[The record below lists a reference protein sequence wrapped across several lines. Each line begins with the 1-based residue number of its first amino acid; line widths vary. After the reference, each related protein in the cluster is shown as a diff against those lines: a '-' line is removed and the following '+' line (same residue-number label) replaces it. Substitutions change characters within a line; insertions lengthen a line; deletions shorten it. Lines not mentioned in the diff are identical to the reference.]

1 MALQMT
7 GEVEHVFMTG
17 VSMNPVLYAGDIVEL
32 VKTERSSVQ
41 PGDIVVFF
49 AKNGKMIIH
58 RVVRTEPELV
68 TRGDNCIHDDPP
80 VPPGSPVK
88 KAVARLRYGV
98 HMLLSGGVAG
108 EKEFHRNQRHLTRR
122 IRFRNL
128 IPDILQK
135 SPFRLSCR
143 FLKQVE
149 FPAFSIYYFGSSPV
163 LRIDSEGCHWIM
175 RGGRFLFRPPRQ
187 NGTKDEK

>member
-1 MALQMT
+1 MT
-7 GEVEHVFMTG
+7 GKIEHVLMAG

-32 VKTERSSVQ
+32 VETERSSIQ
-41 PGDIVVFF
+41 SGDIIVFP
-49 AKNGKMIIH
+49 ADNGKMIIH
-58 RVVRTEPELV
+58 RVVRIEPELV
-68 TRGDNCIHDDPP
+68 TRGDNCSHDDSP
-80 VPPGSPVK
+80 VPPGAPVK

-98 HMLLSGGVAG
+98 RMLLTGGTAG

-143 FLKQVE
+143 FLKQVD

-163 LRIDSEGCHWIM
+163 LRIDSDGCHWIM
-175 RGGRFLFRPPRQ
+175 RGGRYLFRPPRQ
-187 NGTKDEK
+187 NGAKDEK

>member
-49 AKNGKMIIH
+49 AKSGKMIIH

-80 VPPGSPVK
+80 VPPGSSVK

-98 HMLLSGGVAG
+98 RMRLSGGTAG
-108 EKEFHRNQRHLTRR
+108 EKEFHQAAT
-122 IRFRNL
+122 
-128 IPDILQK
+128 
-135 SPFRLSCR
+135 
-143 FLKQVE
+143 
-149 FPAFSIYYFGSSPV
+149 
-163 LRIDSEGCHWIM
+163 
-175 RGGRFLFRPPRQ
+175 
-187 NGTKDEK
+187 

>member
-7 GEVEHVFMTG
+7 GKIEHVLMAG

-32 VKTERSSVQ
+32 VETERSSIQ
-41 PGDIVVFF
+41 SGDIIVFP
-49 AKNGKMIIH
+49 ADNGKMIIH

-68 TRGDNCIHDDPP
+68 TRGDNCIHDDSP

-88 KAVARLRYGV
+88 KAVARLRCGV
-98 HMLLSGGVAG
+98 RMLLTGGVAG
-108 EKEFHRNQRHLTRR
+108 EKEFHRNQRHLMRWR
-122 IRFRNL
+122 RFRNL

-135 SPFRLSCR
+135 NPFRLSCR
-143 FLKQVE
+143 FLKQVK

-175 RGGRFLFRPPRQ
+175 RGGRCLFRPPQQ
-187 NGTKDEK
+187 NRTKDEK